1 MMERKFVV
9 LALMFL
15 AVGGLTSANSAPT
28 PDPSLFP
35 NEEAS
40 STSPVDEATTND
52 TPNVPPTLNEDD
64 LLSDPPII
72 EDPSVASPDNEL
84 LAPSTE
90 GPSADSPNNELS
102 SPPTE
107 GPSIASADNEIS
119 VPPTQG
125 PSPVEGYVA
134 EAPIGLVDE
143 EGFPIDTA
151 PTPEIEMPPPTVSTP
166 SPPLNAT
173 STGVPY
179 SGAST
184 LKISSVIVLT
194 GAVGVFSL

>member
-15 AVGGLTSANSAPT
+15 AVGGLTSANE
-28 PDPSLFP
+28 
-35 NEEAS
+35 EEAS
-40 STSPVDEATTND
+40 STSPVEAT

-72 EDPSVASPDNEL
+72 EGPSVASPDNEL

-90 GPSADSPNNELS
+90 GPPADSPNNA
-102 SPPTE
+102 E
-107 GPSIASADNEIS
+107 GPSITSADNEIS

-125 PSPVEGYVA
+125 PSPFEGHVA
-134 EAPIGLVDE
+134 EVPIGLVDE

-151 PTPEIEMPPPTVSTP
+151 PTPEIEMPPPTVSAP
-166 SPPLNAT
+166 SPPLNPT

-179 SGAST
+179 SGASPS
-184 LKISSVIVLT
+184 KISSVIVLA